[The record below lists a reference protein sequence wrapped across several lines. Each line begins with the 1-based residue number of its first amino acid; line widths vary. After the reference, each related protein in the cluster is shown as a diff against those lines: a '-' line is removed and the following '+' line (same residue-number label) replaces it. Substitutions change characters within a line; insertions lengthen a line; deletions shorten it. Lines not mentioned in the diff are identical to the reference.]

1 MRTPVEKYLRCRGIG
16 DYQSDDVLFHPNLWH
31 SSTKISYPAMVALVR
46 NLAGDCVALHR
57 TYLQEDGRGKANVSP
72 AKKAL
77 GPTRGCA
84 VRLDQFELGKLLVLA
99 EGIETALSVRQ
110 QMRENDRDCC
120 VWSTLSTAGLRS
132 LILPYDAADILIA
145 ADNDEPGEA
154 AAQDAARRWM
164 AEGRRVSIARPSAEF
179 NDFNDVLQARRAG
192 RIAHV

>member
-1 MRTPVEKYLRCRGIG
+1 
-16 DYQSDDVLFHPNLWH
+16 
-31 SSTKISYPAMVALVR
+31 MVALVR

-145 ADNDEPGEA
+145 GRQRCAGRSGCTGRCA
-154 AAQDAARRWM
+154 AMDRRW
-164 AEGRRVSIARPSAEF
+164 ATRVDCST
-179 NDFNDVLQARRAG
+179 VG
-192 RIAHV
+192 